1 MTISDADSDR
11 RRWAATSLAGRSKDR
26 FKQAWHDLPEG
37 AARRWLVGIS
47 VGFAL
52 SAAITAGMALGVRS
66 WTGGTSF
73 GWEADMMRWI
83 GGFFPLSAAR
93 WISVLGNSLWL
104 WPVMIFAAA
113 MSAWYKKPLQALSI
127 FPGYALT
134 QVIVSAGWLAWDRT
148 APQVITE
155 QGPSAIFNSFPSG
168 HTAHA
173 VFAFG
178 MLTYLWWRAASRG
191 TEKLA
196 VILSFLV
203 LAGAVSVGRLA
214 SGAHWPTDILAA
226 WVVGL
231 LWLAAQVV
239 ALRVAQTHR

>member
-1 MTISDADSDR
+1 MTTSDANSDR
-11 RRWAATSLAGRSKDR
+11 GRWAATSLAHDCKER
-26 FKQAWHDLPEG
+26 FKQAWHDLPDG
-37 AARRWLVGIS
+37 AARRWLVAVV

-52 SAAITAGMALGVRS
+52 SAALTAGMSLGVKS
-66 WTGGTSF
+66 WTDGTSF
-73 GWEADMMRWI
+73 AWEADAMRWI
-83 GGFFPLSAAR
+83 GGVFPLSIAR

-104 WPVMIFAAA
+104 WPVTIFAAA

-127 FPGYALT
+127 FPAYAIT
-134 QVIVSAGWLAWDRT
+134 QLIVSVGWIAWDRI

-155 QGPSAIFNSFPSG
+155 QGPSAVFNSFPSG

-178 MLTYLWWRAASRG
+178 ILTYLWWRAASRHP
-191 TEKLA
+191 EKLA
-196 VILSFLV
+196 VVLVFLV

-231 LWLAAQVV
+231 MWLAVQVV
-239 ALRVAQTHR
+239 ALRVAGTRR